1 MTHHLRRVA
10 YLSEAACLAEPPR
23 ASAAVISITEPGR
36 TAPLPSPDH
45 WGALLRVQFMDAE
58 FDVSMLK
65 RSAARG
71 TLQDLHA
78 KGFPCR
84 ERCSP
89 IVAFLDHVAANPA
102 LSELIVHCHAGQR
115 RSAAVAKFAA
125 ERFGVPS
132 SVGEVYNRTVYA
144 LLHDPE
150 RFDQMQRNG
159 QNTGWMARLTGRMNV
174 FK

>member
-1 MTHHLRRVA
+1 MTHRIRRIV
-10 YLSEAACLAEPPR
+10 YLSEAACLVESPR

-36 TAPLPSPDH
+36 TAQLPSPDH

-58 FDVSMLK
+58 FDASMLE

-71 TLQDLHA
+71 DFKDLCSR
-78 KGFPCR
+78 GFPCR

-89 IVAFLDHVAANPA
+89 ILAFLDHLAANAA

-132 SVGEVYNRTVYA
+132 GVGEVYNRTVYA
-144 LLHDPE
+144 LLHEPD
-150 RFDQMQRNG
+150 RFDQVLRG
-159 QNTGWMARLTGRMNV
+159 GPNTGWIARLAGWMSV